1 MKKGKDKSLFVL
13 IGICV
18 GCFLVLGIMNLFED
32 DSDAS
37 SDNTTSEY
45 ESDNSVVNEEQTDQN
60 VVETENNNTDDT
72 TALTVENSED
82 LKALL
87 EVRDPGDQYVSEFAE
102 KYDDREIEFDA
113 CIVSILNHEDY
124 DTRYDILIY
133 VGDYEGE
140 GFGYGPSFQFEDVG
154 VYDLGVDD
162 LYLPDYISE
171 RRNVHVVAK
180 VDEYEESSQLFKL
193 DPVLVTAR

>member
-32 DSDAS
+32 DSDTS

-60 VVETENNNTDDT
+60 VVETENNNTDT
-72 TALTVENSED
+72 TVLTVKNSED

-87 EVRDPGDQYVSEFAE
+87 EVRDPGDPYVSEFAE

-162 LYLPDYISE
+162 LYLPNYISE
-171 RRNVHVVAK
+171 GRNVHVVAK

-193 DPVLVTAR
+193 DHVSVTAR

>member
-32 DSDAS
+32 DSDTS

-60 VVETENNNTDDT
+60 VVETENNNTDT
-72 TALTVENSED
+72 TVLTVKNSED

-87 EVRDPGDQYVSEFAE
+87 EVRDPGDPYVSEFAE

-171 RRNVHVVAK
+171 GRNVHVVAK

-193 DPVLVTAR
+193 DPVSVTAR

>member
-1 MKKGKDKSLFVL
+1 MTKGKDKSLFVL

-32 DSDAS
+32 DSDTS
-37 SDNTTSEY
+37 SDNTTSDY

-60 VVETENNNTDDT
+60 VVETENNNTDT
-72 TALTVENSED
+72 TVLTVKNSED

-87 EVRDPGDQYVSEFAE
+87 EVRDPGDPYVSEFAE

-154 VYDLGVDD
+154 VYDLGVGD

-171 RRNVHVVAK
+171 GKNVHVVAK

-193 DPVLVTAR
+193 DPVSVTAR

>member
-32 DSDAS
+32 DSDTS

-60 VVETENNNTDDT
+60 VIETENNNTDT
-72 TALTVENSED
+72 TVLTVKNSED

-87 EVRDPGDQYVSEFAE
+87 EVRDPGDPYVSEFAE

-124 DTRYDILIY
+124 NTRYDILIY

-171 RRNVHVVAK
+171 GRNVHVVAK

-193 DPVLVTAR
+193 VPVSVTAR

>member
-32 DSDAS
+32 DSDTS

-45 ESDNSVVNEEQTDQN
+45 ESDKSVVNEEQTDQN
-60 VVETENNNTDDT
+60 VVETENNNTDT
-72 TALTVENSED
+72 TVLTVENSED

-87 EVRDPGDQYVSEFAE
+87 EVRDPGDPYVSEFAE

-171 RRNVHVVAK
+171 GKNMHVVAK

-193 DPVLVTAR
+193 DPVSVTAR

>member
-32 DSDAS
+32 DSDTS
-37 SDNTTSEY
+37 SDNTTSDY

-60 VVETENNNTDDT
+60 VVETENNNTDT
-72 TALTVENSED
+72 TVLTVENSED

-87 EVRDPGDQYVSEFAE
+87 EVRDPGDPYVSEFAE

-171 RRNVHVVAK
+171 GRNIHVVAR
-180 VDEYEESSQLFKL
+180 VDEYEDRSQLFKL
-193 DPVLVTAR
+193 DPVSVTAR

>member
-32 DSDAS
+32 DSDTS
-37 SDNTTSEY
+37 SDNTTSDY

-60 VVETENNNTDDT
+60 VVETENNNTDT
-72 TALTVENSED
+72 TVLTVKNSED

-87 EVRDPGDQYVSEFAE
+87 EVRDPGDPYVSEFAE

-171 RRNVHVVAK
+171 GRNVHVVAK

-193 DPVLVTAR
+193 DHVSVTAR

>member
-32 DSDAS
+32 DSDTS

-60 VVETENNNTDDT
+60 VVETENNNTDT
-72 TALTVENSED
+72 TVLTVENSED

-87 EVRDPGDQYVSEFAE
+87 EVRDPGDPYVSEFAE

-154 VYDLGVDD
+154 VYDLDVDD

-171 RRNVHVVAK
+171 GRNVHVVAK

-193 DPVLVTAR
+193 VPVSVTAR

>member
-32 DSDAS
+32 DSDTS

-45 ESDNSVVNEEQTDQN
+45 ESDNSIVNEEQTDQN
-60 VVETENNNTDDT
+60 VVEAENNNTDT
-72 TALTVENSED
+72 TVLTVKNSED

-87 EVRDPGDQYVSEFAE
+87 EVRDPGDPYVSEFAE

-193 DPVLVTAR
+193 DPVSVTAR

>member
-32 DSDAS
+32 DSDTS

-45 ESDNSVVNEEQTDQN
+45 ESDNSVVNKEQTDQN
-60 VVETENNNTDDT
+60 VVETENNNTDT
-72 TALTVENSED
+72 TALTVKNSED

-87 EVRDPGDQYVSEFAE
+87 EVRDPGDPYVSEFAE

-140 GFGYGPSFQFEDVG
+140 GFGHGPSFQFEDVG

-193 DPVLVTAR
+193 DPVSVTAR

>member
-32 DSDAS
+32 DSDTS
-37 SDNTTSEY
+37 SSNTTSEY

-60 VVETENNNTDDT
+60 VVETENNNTDT
-72 TALTVENSED
+72 TVLTVKNSED

-87 EVRDPGDQYVSEFAE
+87 EVRDPGDPYVSEFAE

-154 VYDLGVDD
+154 VYDLGVDE

-171 RRNVHVVAK
+171 GRNMHVVAK

-193 DPVLVTAR
+193 DPVSVTAR